1 MILLL
6 IKFTDFLLITAL
18 CLSASKESV
27 NVINFEAMVSKMDES
42 VGRVVEALQN
52 KRMLNNSIIVF
63 ISDNGAPS
71 VGVFQNWGSNYP
83 LRGVSVLLPAVFE
96 LMTPFVRSA
105 DPVMDLAVRSK

>member
-1 MILLL
+1 
-6 IKFTDFLLITAL
+6 
-18 CLSASKESV
+18 
-27 NVINFEAMVSKMDES
+27 MVSQMDES

-83 LRGVSVLLPAVFE
+83 LRGVSALHRIILQAGTSTEALSSPPANW
-96 LMTPFVRSA
+96 S
-105 DPVMDLAVRSK
+105 